1 MKKNKQLKISAF
13 IFIILIVILPLATA
27 FSKKEEKSEMENR
40 SLAKFPKFSISNVL
54 NKSFMNGF
62 EEYISDHFIGR
73 INWIELKVDL
83 ELLSGKQE
91 INGIYITD
99 DMLIE
104 KLDTPNY
111 EELDKSVNAINNLA
125 ERFTNPQ
132 YFVMIAP
139 TSAGIY
145 TDKLPAHAPQVNQK
159 ELIDYIYNGL
169 SENVTS
175 IDIYNSLSAVKDE
188 YIYYRNDHHWTSL
201 GAYYGYNNAI
211 QKLGFTPIS
220 YDKFNIEHVS
230 DNFKGTF
237 YSKSLYNKIKA
248 DTIDIY
254 SLDSTSGV
262 QSMIVDT
269 GKEEKT
275 FDTLYD
281 RSYLST
287 KDKYAMFLSENN
299 PKVTIKTN
307 TKNDKK
313 ILIIK
318 DSYAN
323 CFVPFLTEHYNE
335 ITLLDLR
342 YIGVTSENIVNINEY
357 NQVLFLYNASTI
369 AQDENL
375 KKLEYIFTT
384 ETTTI
389 PEENQ

>member
-1 MKKNKQLKISAF
+1 MKKNKQLKISAI
-13 IFIILIVILPLATA
+13 IFLSLILILPLATA

-40 SLAKFPKFSISNVL
+40 TLAIFPKFSIEKVL
-54 NKSFMNGF
+54 DKSFMNGF
-62 EEYISDHFIGR
+62 ETYISDHFINR
-73 INWIELKVDL
+73 IDWIELKVNL
-83 ELLSGKQE
+83 ELAMGKNE

-104 KLDTPNY
+104 KLEEPNY
-111 EELDKSVNAINNLA
+111 EELDISIEAINSLTQKF
-125 ERFTNPQ
+125 ENPQ

-145 TDKLPAHAPQVNQK
+145 TDKLPKYAPQINQK

-169 SENVTS
+169 SENVSS

-201 GAYYGYNNAI
+201 GAYYGYNTAI

-230 DNFKGTF
+230 DSFKGTF
-237 YSKSLYNKIKA
+237 YSKALYDNIKA

-254 SLDSTSGV
+254 SLNSTSNIQYMV
-262 QSMIVDT
+262 VDT
-269 GKEEKT
+269 GKEEIT

-335 ITLLDLR
+335 ITLIDLR
-342 YIGVTSENIVNINEY
+342 YVDVTSENIVNINDY
-357 NQVLFLYNASTI
+357 TQVLFLYNASTI

-375 KKLEYIFTT
+375 KKMEYIFTN
-384 ETTTI
+384 ENTI
-389 PEENQ
+389 NN

>member
-1 MKKNKQLKISAF
+1 MF
-13 IFIILIVILPLATA
+13 IVIIVLLPLITA
-27 FSKKEEKSEMENR
+27 FSKKEEISEMENR
-40 SLAKFPKFSISNVL
+40 TLAKFPKFSISSVMD
-54 NKSFMNGF
+54 KSFMDGF
-62 EEYISDHFIGR
+62 EDYLSDHFIGR
-73 INWIELKVDL
+73 LNWIELKADL
-83 ELLSGKQE
+83 ELAMGKQE
-91 INGIYITD
+91 INGIYVTD

-104 KLDTPNY
+104 KLETPNY
-111 EELDKSVNAINNLA
+111 DELDKSIDAVNNLA
-125 ERFTNPQ
+125 ERFTNPE
-132 YFVMIAP
+132 YFVMVAP

-145 TDKLPAHAPQVNQK
+145 TDKLSENAPQVNQK
-159 ELIDYIYNGL
+159 DLIDYIYDRL

-175 IDIYNSLSAVKDE
+175 IDIYNTLYAVKDE

-201 GAYYGYNNAI
+201 GAYYAYNTAI

-220 YDKFNIEHVS
+220 YDKYNIEHVS
-230 DNFKGTF
+230 DSFKGTF
-237 YSKSLYNKIKA
+237 YSKALYDKVKA

-254 SLDSTSGV
+254 TLDDSSGI
-262 QSMIVDT
+262 QSMVVDT
-269 GKEEKT
+269 GSEEKT

-307 TKNDKK
+307 VQNDKK
-313 ILIIK
+313 LLIIK

-342 YIGVTSENIVNINEY
+342 YVGVTTENIVDINDY
-357 NQVLFLYNASTI
+357 TQVLFLYNASTI

-375 KKLEYIFTT
+375 KKMEYIFVNEEESTT
-384 ETTTI
+384 QED
-389 PEENQ
+389 NQTE

>member
-1 MKKNKQLKISAF
+1 MKKSKQLKISAF
-13 IFIILIVILPLATA
+13 IFLIMIVILPLATA

-40 SLAKFPKFSISNVL
+40 TLAQFPKFSIEKVL
-54 NKSFMNGF
+54 DKSFMNGF
-62 EEYISDHFIGR
+62 DTYISDHFIGR

-83 ELLSGKQE
+83 ELTMGKKE
-91 INGIYITD
+91 INGIYVTD

-111 EELDKSVNAINNLA
+111 EELNKSIEAINNLSQ
-125 ERFTNPQ
+125 RFESPQ

-145 TDKLPAHAPQVNQK
+145 TDKLPTHAPQINQK

-169 SENVTS
+169 SENITS
-175 IDIYNSLSAVKDE
+175 IDIYNSLYAVKDE

-230 DNFKGTF
+230 DDFKGTF
-237 YSKSLYNKIKA
+237 YSKALYDKIKA

-254 SLDSTSGV
+254 SLDGTSGI
-262 QSMIVDT
+262 QSMTVDT

-281 RSYLST
+281 RSYLNT
-287 KDKYAMFLSENN
+287 KDKYAIFLSENN

-307 TKNDKK
+307 AKNDKK

-335 ITLLDLR
+335 ITLIDLR
-342 YIGVTSENIVNINEY
+342 YIGVTSENVVNINDY

-369 AQDENL
+369 AQEDNL
-375 KKLEYIFTT
+375 KKMDYIFTN
-384 ETTTI
+384 ET
-389 PEENQ
+389 

>member
-1 MKKNKQLKISAF
+1 MF
-13 IFIILIVILPLATA
+13 IVIIVLLPLITA
-27 FSKKEEKSEMENR
+27 FSKKEEISEMENR
-40 SLAKFPKFSISNVL
+40 TLAKFPKFSISSVMD
-54 NKSFMNGF
+54 KSFMDGF
-62 EEYISDHFIGR
+62 EDYLSDHFIGR
-73 INWIELKVDL
+73 LNWIELKADL
-83 ELLSGKQE
+83 ELAMGKQE
-91 INGIYITD
+91 INGIYVTD

-104 KLDTPNY
+104 KLETPNY
-111 EELDKSVNAINNLA
+111 DELDKSIDAVNNLA
-125 ERFTNPQ
+125 ERFTNPE
-132 YFVMIAP
+132 YFVMVAP

-145 TDKLPAHAPQVNQK
+145 TDKLSENAPQVNQK
-159 ELIDYIYNGL
+159 DLIDYIYDRL

-175 IDIYNSLSAVKDE
+175 IDIYNTLYAVKDE

-201 GAYYGYNNAI
+201 GAYYAYNTAI

-220 YDKFNIEHVS
+220 YDKYNIEHVS
-230 DNFKGTF
+230 DSFKGTF
-237 YSKSLYNKIKA
+237 YSKALYDKVKA

-254 SLDSTSGV
+254 TLDGSSGI
-262 QSMIVDT
+262 QSMVVDT
-269 GKEEKT
+269 GSEEKT

-307 TKNDKK
+307 VQNDKK
-313 ILIIK
+313 LLIIK

-342 YIGVTSENIVNINEY
+342 YVGVTTENIVDINDY
-357 NQVLFLYNASTI
+357 TQVLFLYNASTI

-375 KKLEYIFTT
+375 KKMEYIFVNEEESTT
-384 ETTTI
+384 QED
-389 PEENQ
+389 NQTE